1 MNKIRNTLTIIATA
15 ILLLAVSFL
24 LGRCSNT
31 NAVSTVTIRDTVT
44 HTDTVAKPT
53 PYSVIVP
60 KVEWKH
66 DTIKGND
73 TTIYIDSNKCLQI
86 ATDYYTKKTFRR
98 TLVSDSTLCFTL
110 TDTVFKNDL
119 STSKYE
125 YRINRPQT
133 IIQEKKRLFVAG
145 VQTDFNGVSI
155 HAGLFF
161 KNWMVMGGYDLIQ
174 NRKVLGIYRTF

>member
-1 MNKIRNTLTIIATA
+1 MNQIRNTLTIIATA
-15 ILLLAVSFL
+15 ILLFAVAFI
-24 LGRCSNT
+24 LGRCSHVNT
-31 NAVSTVTIRDTVT
+31 TSTVVIRDTVT
-44 HTDTVAKPT
+44 HTDTVTRPT
-53 PYSVIVP
+53 PYAVIVP

-66 DTIKGND
+66 DTIKGD
-73 TTIYIDSNKCLQI
+73 STTIYIDSNSCIQI
-86 ATDYYTKKTFRR
+86 ATDYYSKKTFQR
-98 TLVSDSTLCFTL
+98 TLVSDSILLFTL

-145 VQTDFNGVSI
+145 MQTDFNGVSI
-155 HAGLFF
+155 HAGLYL